1 MVSTALGSVLRH
13 LRGAGG
19 PPAAASDRELLERFC
34 TVRDEPA
41 FTQLLRRH
49 GPMVLQVGRRV
60 LRREPDAEDVLQATF
75 LLLARKADSIR
86 KRESV
91 GSWLHGVAYRLALQ
105 ARHREARRGAHEREA
120 AEMRTSATAADTAWQ
135 ELREALDRAL
145 RELPERHRA
154 VLLLC
159 YLEGQTQ
166 EEAARRLGCPL
177 GTVRS
182 RLARARTALQR
193 RLVRRGLALSALT
206 LLTALA
212 ADGAAGSVSAGLL
225 KSTREAAL
233 RFATGR
239 GAAGL
244 VSARAAAL
252 VEGGLK
258 MMSAARSRAAV
269 ALLLAFG
276 LAAGLAGALTRPGD
290 PIGRAEAAP
299 EAKRSDERPAEDKG
313 PRTDALGDPL
323 PDGAVARMG
332 SLRLYHGAEVR
343 RVALSPDGKLVAS
356 TDRDGSNR
364 LWDPATGRELDLA
377 PDLKT
382 AFVFAAGDRLLA
394 AVRLPGGYRLT
405 DLATGKAVEPEG
417 LDVEGLKQRAEDL
430 DRRETPSLDGR
441 VIAVRQ
447 DKGLKLLDAATR
459 KELPALEGVPKEQ
472 GWSAAFSPDAKLLA
486 VPYDRPVPEVWLW
499 DVSTRKLLRKLKG
512 KDYHIEHAAFSAD
525 GKTLAGADG
534 RGVTLWDVGT
544 GKLRHDFGQTYGVD
558 ALAFSPDGK
567 RLVSGAGYTDAVAR
581 VWDPLTGKQT
591 GQLRGHADGIE
602 VAAYAPDG
610 KLVATGSQDG
620 TVRLWDGA
628 GREVRRLEAQDGMVY
643 AMAFSPDGRTVAA
656 GGKRKAVHLWD
667 VASGRELRAFDNPG
681 GLTLRLAFSPDG
693 KALATRD
700 FKDTTIRLWDVAGG
714 KEPRK
719 IEGPPAGCPSLL
731 FTPDGRAL
739 VAGGDDGLVHFWDVA
754 TGTKQRTF
762 GEPAGRDGR
771 DGRVLSLAV
780 SPDGR
785 AVAAGYDGPAVRLW
799 ETASGQQRARYEGH
813 RGAVT
818 SLAFSA
824 DGTLLA
830 SGGTDRIAMTWDV
843 TGRHTRARPGPTDL
857 TAEKLSGLWT
867 DLASTDAVRAYR
879 AEQVL
884 FGAGGEAV
892 ALLKERLRPA
902 AEADAKRVDRLLAD
916 LDSDEFA
923 VRETA
928 AKELEGLAEGAEP
941 ALRRALAGRPS
952 AEVRRRVEGLLEK
965 LDGTRSPEQLR
976 AVRALEALEHVGTEE
991 ARRLLR
997 QLAKGAPEA
1006 RLTREARA
1014 ALGRLDRH
1022 APSP

>member
-1 MVSTALGSVLRH
+1 MASAALGSVLRH
-13 LRGAGG
+13 LQGAGG
-19 PPAAASDRELLERFC
+19 PSAAASDRELLERFC
-34 TVRDEPA
+34 AGRDEPA

-60 LRREPDAEDVLQATF
+60 LRRETDAEDVLQATF
-75 LLLARKADSIR
+75 LLLARKAASIR

-120 AEMRTSATAADTAWQ
+120 AEMRKSATTADSAWQ
-135 ELREALDRAL
+135 ELRQTLDQAL
-145 RELPERHRA
+145 RELPEHHRA

-193 RLVRRGLALSALT
+193 RLVRLGLALSAVT

-225 KSTREAAL
+225 KSTRQAAL
-233 RFATGR
+233 RFATGV
-239 GAAGL
+239 GAEGL

-252 VEGGLK
+252 AEGGLRTTF
-258 MMSAARSRAAV
+258 AARTKAAV
-269 ALLLAFG
+269 ALLLAVG
-276 LAAGLAGALTRPGD
+276 LAAGLTGALARQGD
-290 PIGRAEAAP
+290 PAGRAEAAP
-299 EAKRSDERPAEDKG
+299 ESKRPERPAEDKG

-332 SLRLYHGAEVR
+332 SLRLYHGADVR

-356 TDRDGSNR
+356 TDNGGTNR
-364 LWDPATGRELDLA
+364 LWDAATGRELDLA
-377 PDLKT
+377 PALKT
-382 AFVFAAGDRLLA
+382 AFIFAAREKLLA
-394 AVRLPGGYRLT
+394 AEPLPGGYRLT
-405 DLATGKAVEPEG
+405 DLATGKAVEAEG
-417 LDVEGLKQRAEDL
+417 LDVKGLKQRAEDR
-430 DRRETPSLDGR
+430 DNRETPSPDGR
-441 VIAVRQ
+441 IIAVRQ
-447 DKGLKLLDAATR
+447 DKGLKLLDGTTR
-459 KELPALEGVPKEQ
+459 KELPALEGVPKER
-472 GWSAAFSPDAKLLA
+472 GWSAAFSPDGKLLA

-499 DVSTRKLLRKLKG
+499 DLSSRKLLRKLKG
-512 KDYHIEHAAFSAD
+512 KDYHLAHAAFSAD

-534 RGVTLWDVGT
+534 QGVTLWDVAT
-544 GKLRHDFGQTYGVD
+544 GKFRHDFGQTYGVD

-567 RLVSGAGYTDAVAR
+567 WLVSGAGYTDTIAR
-581 VWDPLTGKQT
+581 VWDPVTGKET

-628 GREVRRLEAQDGMVY
+628 GREVRRLEAKDGMVY
-643 AMAFSPDGRTVAA
+643 ALAFSPDGRTVAA
-656 GGKRKAVHLWD
+656 GGKRRAAHLWD
-667 VASGRELRAFDNPG
+667 VATGRELRAFDNPG

-693 KALATRD
+693 KALATRG
-700 FKDTTIRLWDVAGG
+700 FNETTIRLWDVAGG

-719 IEGPPAGCPSLL
+719 IEAPRAGCPSLL

-754 TGTKQRTF
+754 TGTTQRTF
-762 GEPAGRDGR
+762 GESAGRDGH
-771 DGRVLSLAV
+771 VFSLAV

-785 AVAAGYDGPAVRLW
+785 SVAAAYDGAAVRLW

-843 TGRHTRARPGPTDL
+843 TGLHTRTRPGPTDL
-857 TAEKLSGLWT
+857 TAEKLSGLWA
-867 DLASTDAVRAYR
+867 DLASTDAARAYR

-892 ALLKERLRPA
+892 ALLKERLRPSA
-902 AEADAKRVDRLLAD
+902 AVDAKRVDQLLAD

-928 AKELEGLAEGAEP
+928 ARELEGLGEGAEP
-941 ALRRALAGRPS
+941 ALRQALAGRPS

-965 LDGTRSPEQLR
+965 LDVAHTPERLR
-976 AVRALEALEHVGTEE
+976 AVRALEVLEYVGTEE
-991 ARRLLR
+991 ARKLLR
-997 QLAKGAPEA
+997 QLATGAPEA
-1006 RLTREARA
+1006 RLTREAKA
-1014 ALGRLDRH
+1014 ALGRLDRP